1 MTDNDSQLSEELEQA
16 ALDGLKERATKLGIK
31 FHPNIKTEALREK
44 IAAAQAEAPVAVSKE
59 ETVSP
64 ETQAQQ
70 LRMEASK
77 LIRIKLSCMNPA
89 KKEWDGEIISVGNS
103 VVGTHKKFIPFNA
116 DEGWHVPKIIYDALV
131 ERQCQVFVSQKDSR
145 GNTVRKGKLIKE
157 FAIEVLPQLT
167 LQELQELARRQ
178 AMARSTD

>member
-1 MTDNDSQLSEELEQA
+1 MTDTDSQLSDELAQA
-16 ALDGLKERATKLGIK
+16 ALDGLKERATKLGVK
-31 FHPNIKTEALREK
+31 FHPNIKADALREK
-44 IAAAQAEAPVAVSKE
+44 VAAAQAEAPEAVSKAPVASTE
-59 ETVSP
+59 SAT
-64 ETQAQQ
+64 QQ
-70 LRMEASK
+70 LRMESSK

-103 VVGTHKKFIPFNA
+103 AVGTHKKFIPFNA

-167 LQELQELARRQ
+167 LEELQELGRRQ
-178 AMARSTD
+178 AMAGSVN